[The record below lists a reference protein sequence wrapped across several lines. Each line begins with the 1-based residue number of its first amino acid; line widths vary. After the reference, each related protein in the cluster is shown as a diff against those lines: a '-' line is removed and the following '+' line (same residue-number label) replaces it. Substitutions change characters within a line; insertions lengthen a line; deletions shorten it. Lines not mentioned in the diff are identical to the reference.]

1 MEDSRYLCIVF
12 RKYNEYRA
20 ITTIYSHR
28 SEIILC
34 FRGMSVA
41 GLNGYEDVIREMARL
56 TDDWVQLS
64 EDKKRE
70 LDEKLQ
76 ELILEK
82 GRSGKKILYV

>member
-1 MEDSRYLCIVF
+1 
-12 RKYNEYRA
+12 
-20 ITTIYSHR
+20 
-28 SEIILC
+28 
-34 FRGMSVA
+34 MSIA

-82 GRSGKKILYV
+82 AGQVRKFYMDKRKVFF

>member
-1 MEDSRYLCIVF
+1 
-12 RKYNEYRA
+12 
-20 ITTIYSHR
+20 
-28 SEIILC
+28 
-34 FRGMSVA
+34 MSVA

-56 TDDWVQLS
+56 TDDWVELS
-64 EDKKRE
+64 EYKKRE

>member
-1 MEDSRYLCIVF
+1 
-12 RKYNEYRA
+12 
-20 ITTIYSHR
+20 
-28 SEIILC
+28 
-34 FRGMSVA
+34 MSVA

-56 TDDWVQLS
+56 TDVWVQLS

-82 GRSGKKILYV
+82 GRQIRKFYMYKRKVFFKMIQKVN

>member
-1 MEDSRYLCIVF
+1 
-12 RKYNEYRA
+12 
-20 ITTIYSHR
+20 
-28 SEIILC
+28 
-34 FRGMSVA
+34 MSVA

-82 GRSGKKILYV
+82 GRSGKRILYV

>member
-1 MEDSRYLCIVF
+1 M
-12 RKYNEYRA
+12 
-20 ITTIYSHR
+20 
-28 SEIILC
+28 
-34 FRGMSVA
+34 

-82 GRSGKKILYV
+82 AGQVRKF

>member
-1 MEDSRYLCIVF
+1 
-12 RKYNEYRA
+12 
-20 ITTIYSHR
+20 
-28 SEIILC
+28 
-34 FRGMSVA
+34 MSVA

-56 TDDWVQLS
+56 TDDWVQS
-64 EDKKRE
+64 TEDKKRE

>member
-1 MEDSRYLCIVF
+1 
-12 RKYNEYRA
+12 
-20 ITTIYSHR
+20 
-28 SEIILC
+28 
-34 FRGMSVA
+34 MSVA

-56 TDDWVQLS
+56 TDVWVQLS

-82 GRSGKKILYV
+82 ADKIRKFYMYKRKVFFKMIQKVN

>member
-1 MEDSRYLCIVF
+1 MSIV
-12 RKYNEYRA
+12 
-20 ITTIYSHR
+20 
-28 SEIILC
+28 
-34 FRGMSVA
+34 

-82 GRSGKKILYV
+82 AGQVRKFYMYKRKVFFKMIQKFN

>member
-1 MEDSRYLCIVF
+1 M
-12 RKYNEYRA
+12 
-20 ITTIYSHR
+20 
-28 SEIILC
+28 
-34 FRGMSVA
+34 

-82 GRSGKKILYV
+82 AGQVRKFYMYKRKVFFKMIQKVN